1 MEKPL
6 FIFSQMSRKY
16 FWRKKKIC
24 QKTQEPILVIAAV
37 ATLLFSSLR
46 QVLKIVIL

>member
-37 ATLLFSSLR
+37 ATLPPPSILR
-46 QVLKIVIL
+46 QVKVVIL

>member
-46 QVLKIVIL
+46 QVLR